1 MSEAKH
7 LHCIARI
14 QAAAFGLTEEA
25 MIERLEAGM
34 YPGLVAGYM
43 KLVAQRSAERNR
55 LMTVF
60 EEMALGYTLMI
71 SEQEILIKGPYCQY
85 LSKALLSING
95 YWDGQ
100 GGAIDAVS
108 SSSLMRKP
116 KLSAAYIGGS
126 NYPPKD
132 LIHQNGHQTGLLPV
146 VDSQAVNIQKGSH

>member
-43 KLVAQRSAERNR
+43 KLVAQRNAERSR
-55 LMTVF
+55 IMTVF
-60 EEMALGYTLMI
+60 EKMAPGYTLMI

-100 GGAIDAVS
+100 GGRNRRCFVIQPDAETKIERC
-108 SSSLMRKP
+108 LHRWKQ
-116 KLSAAYIGGS
+116 LSAQGS
-126 NYPPKD
+126 DPSKWSSNRFVTS
-132 LIHQNGHQTGLLPV
+132 G
-146 VDSQAVNIQKGSH
+146 